1 MWYRLLW
8 CVCLAVL
15 PAVLSF
21 PSVSPGQPLSNEPD
35 VQELDQIVVSATKTP
50 VPIRQTTSAVEVWT
64 EEDLQQRKIKTV
76 VEALRLSQGAAV
88 TQSGGPG
95 TIATVRI
102 RGGKSEQTLVLIDG
116 AIVNDAQGGAFNF
129 GDLTVDNIEKIE
141 IVRGAQSMMWGA
153 DAVGGVISITTKRG
167 RGKPKA
173 SSFFEYGAFNTIREG
188 GNLSGQHGPVD
199 FSLALSRWDTTG
211 ISAANYRRGAS
222 ERDAYRN
229 WQSSARLGTAL
240 PADGRFDFNFRWSN
254 GSVNF
259 DFPPNDAVYKTDTTQ
274 FVFSGNWRQPL
285 TDWWTHNFTLSRA
298 ELRSSGT
305 FGKSSG
311 LTNRIE
317 SQHDFRLNQYT
328 TLTVGY
334 QFREAQAS
342 FYTGNKIN
350 ASHAGFGQVQ
360 FNLFDRLVATAGV
373 RHDAFNTFGEAT
385 TYRVTGGWLF
395 PATHTKIRSSYATG
409 FRAPS
414 NNDLFFICSGGIPCN
429 NPDLEPEKSQSFDV
443 GVDQTFFE
451 KRVTVSGGYFW
462 NRYRD
467 RIAFEGR
474 GSDCLPGA
482 IFGCPINVES
492 AKSQGW
498 EGSINAV
505 LLRNRLWAQRL
516 ELHWQYSV
524 TLTRDLSAGATA
536 GNRFA
541 RWPVH
546 QSVVSVL
553 YQPVDP
559 LSVTLDLRFVDSQF
573 DDLGNTQHVDSFT
586 VVNVAANYDLSERT
600 QAYVRVDNLFDEAYE
615 EVLNFGTPG
624 LSVFGGLRVNFEVS
638 GL

>member
-1 MWYRLLW
+1 MSCRLLW

-21 PSVSPGQPLSNEPD
+21 PPVSPGQPLSNEPD

-222 ERDAYRN
+222 ERDSYRN

-414 NNDLFFICSGGIPCN
+414 NNDLFFPDFG

-624 LSVFGGLRVNFEVS
+624 LSVFGGLRVNFEVA